1 MARTS
6 GNHRRHHVTT
16 RLELFRTCHQTHKN
30 LQYATNELS
39 QNECV
44 LPSDMMP
51 TGLTTK
57 KRDWGANLFRAKWHR
72 KTRQHGTQDKLAWY
86 NVTPKQYLH
95 AHAIHQR
102 EHVEMHIAKVHYE
115 SPRRRH

>member
-1 MARTS
+1 MTRTS

-57 KRDWGANLFRAKWHR
+57 NETGVQTYFGQNGTEKHVSMVHR
-72 KTRQHGTQDKLAWY
+72 IKL
-86 NVTPKQYLH
+86 VLQ
-95 AHAIHQR
+95 I
-102 EHVEMHIAKVHYE
+102 
-115 SPRRRH
+115 